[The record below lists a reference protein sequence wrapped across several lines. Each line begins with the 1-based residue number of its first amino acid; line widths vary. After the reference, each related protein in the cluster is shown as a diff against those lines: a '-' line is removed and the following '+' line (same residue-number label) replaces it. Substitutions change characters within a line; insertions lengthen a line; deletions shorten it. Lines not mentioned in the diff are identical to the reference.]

1 MRSWLPAQL
10 SIMLCVLALTM
21 VSPALAQESGSLAES
36 TSEEVSEKATELM
49 ARIQE
54 VRDTISQYKVM
65 LLTASHE
72 DSMVLR
78 LQIDDREDAGLAA
91 IHELSALYAEV
102 ERRGDHPE
110 LREQMAQ
117 VNELLAPQI
126 WDLIGKTQQEIDEL
140 RAGRSGSSPMD
151 LLELEDEI
159 AHRSQRLDI
168 IYGHGWQ
175 HIQSL
180 ENLGLDTTEQ
190 RAAFTSLLKGRV
202 DALSGRLA
210 LALDRIGIL
219 KSHLK
224 DVPGDADLTQRLIA
238 SRKSLENIKTN
249 QFAMLALMDALELPA
264 ERYKEQMVTATG
276 DISSGLLSTDVLK
289 NLAGRA
295 WGGFVAWL
303 AESGPSLL
311 FKIILLLLILFAGR
325 ILARIVRKAVET
337 SLKSAR
343 VNLSQLLR
351 SMIVTLSYNTVMIIA
366 LLIGLAQLGISLGP
380 LLAGFGVVGFILG
393 FAMQD
398 SLSNLAAGMMILIYR
413 PYDVGDLVEVAG
425 AFGKV
430 GDMSLVSTS
439 VLTLD
444 NQKLVVPNSKIWGDV
459 IKNVT
464 DQHIRRVDMTFGISY
479 TDDIPKA
486 EKVLIDILTGNDRVL
501 KEPEPMVR
509 LHTLGESSVDF
520 VVRPWVKTEDY
531 WETHWDVTRAVKMRF
546 DEEGISIPFPQ
557 RDVHIYEEQIKRI
570 DQAPVKRLGEAEKQ
584 VEQTDWNQETAP
596 EAESDD

>member
-584 VEQTDWNQETAP
+584 VERTDWDQETAP